1 MSWWGKVLGGT
12 FGFLLGGPIGA
23 LLGAALG
30 HSIDSG
36 VEGLSYNPLGG
47 GAEKTQ
53 MAFFTALF
61 AVLGHLAKSDGR
73 VSVAEIRVAESLMDQ
88 MRLSKEQRRVA
99 VRLFTEGKRANFPL
113 EEVLEQFA
121 SVAGR
126 QRNLQQMFLEILIDS
141 ALIDGPVTADE
152 RRVLARTCVVL
163 GFEPGQL
170 EQMIRMR
177 TQGRRRGPASPKQP
191 AFDPYAVLGVE
202 AKATDAEVKRA
213 YRRLMSQHHP
223 DKLVS
228 KGLPE
233 EMMDIAKQRVRE
245 IRQAYDLIK
254 QQRGT
259 LR

>member
-1 MSWWGKVLGGT
+1 MSWWGKVIGGT
-12 FGFLLGGPIGA
+12 LGLFLGGPIGA

-163 GFEPGQL
+163 GFAPAEL
-170 EQMIRMR
+170 EQMINMR
-177 TQGRRRGPASPKQP
+177 AQGRRASANPKQP
-191 AFDPYAVLGVE
+191 AFDPYAVLGIE
-202 AKATDAEVKRA
+202 SKASDADVKRA

-233 EMMDIAKQRVRE
+233 EMMDIAKQRVRD

-259 LR
+259 LK